1 MWPYAER
8 YSVVD
13 MQTVPNGTCVSVE
26 SRVVSMTFGNS
37 QETVTQVS
45 AMHIPCNLY
54 ESEIR
59 HRSGPRRH
67 LHQSV
72 IAARTMAR
80 HHNENVPSQL
90 CVFPLDPAT
99 RTDLEPQRSRQSAL
113 PIDPQFM
120 PRSVKRPILGTN
132 GFSVGSSARLCAAVT
147 HVRLYHRAQFKQF
160 AFSSLRSQQRLE
172 SRDVVEIRNRCLPRQ
187 AKRPSRIFP

>member
-59 HRSGPRRH
+59 HRIRPTTTSTSIGDRRENDGP
-67 LHQSV
+67 
-72 IAARTMAR
+72 T
-80 HHNENVPSQL
+80 
-90 CVFPLDPAT
+90 
-99 RTDLEPQRSRQSAL
+99 PQ
-113 PIDPQFM
+113 
-120 PRSVKRPILGTN
+120 
-132 GFSVGSSARLCAAVT
+132 
-147 HVRLYHRAQFKQF
+147 
-160 AFSSLRSQQRLE
+160 
-172 SRDVVEIRNRCLPRQ
+172 
-187 AKRPSRIFP
+187 